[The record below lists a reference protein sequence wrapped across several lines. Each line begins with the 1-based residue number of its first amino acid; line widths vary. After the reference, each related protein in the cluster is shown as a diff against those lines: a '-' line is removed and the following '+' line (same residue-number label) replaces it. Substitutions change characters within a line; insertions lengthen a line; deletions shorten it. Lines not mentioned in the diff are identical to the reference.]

1 MANPYE
7 VYILFENLSTVGKYI
22 TNLYIATDAA
32 GDDLRLP
39 SGSKTYT
46 LPGASDANE
55 KEAYLLKDLIV
66 IPGLDN
72 NGVVVQP
79 TVKYLEIWLNDKD
92 SSDVV
97 VLGVNTG
104 ATVNRQFEKMEY
116 IIGEGTPIKFK
127 QK

>member
-1 MANPYE
+1 MAAFE
-7 VYILFENLSTVGKYI
+7 VYVLFENLSTVGKYI
-22 TNLYIATDAA
+22 TNLYTADDTATH
-32 GDDLRLP
+32 DLTLP
-39 SGSKTYT
+39 SGSVTYT
-46 LPGASDANE
+46 LPGASDSDE
-55 KEAYLLKDLIV
+55 KEAYMVKDIIV
-66 IPGLDN
+66 IGT
-72 NGVVVQP
+72 P

-116 IIGEGTPIKFK
+116 IISEGTPIKFK

>member
-1 MANPYE
+1 MAAFE
-7 VYILFENLSTVGKYI
+7 VYVLFENLNVTGKYI
-22 TNLYIATDAA
+22 TNLYSASDVA
-32 GDDLRLP
+32 GEDLKLP
-39 SGSKTYT
+39 SNSTTYT
-46 LPGASDANE
+46 LPGASEEDE
-55 KEAYLLKDLIV
+55 KEAYMIKDVIV
-66 IPGLDN
+66 IGT
-72 NGVVVQP
+72 P

-116 IIGEGTPIKFK
+116 LIGEGTPIKLK

>member
-7 VYILFENLSTVGKYI
+7 VYVLFENLSTIGKYI
-22 TNLYIATDAA
+22 TNLYTADDTATH
-32 GDDLRLP
+32 DLTLP
-39 SGSKTYT
+39 SGSVTYT
-46 LPGASDANE
+46 LPGASDTDE
-55 KEAYLLKDLIV
+55 KEAYMVKDVIV
-66 IPGLDN
+66 IGT
-72 NGVVVQP
+72 P

>member
-1 MANPYE
+1 MAAFE
-7 VYILFENLSTVGKYI
+7 VYVLFENLSTIGKYI
-22 TNLYIATDAA
+22 TNLYAA
-32 GDDLRLP
+32 DDTPTHDLTLP
-39 SGSKTYT
+39 SGSVTYT
-46 LPGASDANE
+46 LPGSSDTDE
-55 KEAYLLKDLIV
+55 KEAYIVKDVIV
-66 IPGLDN
+66 IGT
-72 NGVVVQP
+72 P

>member
-1 MANPYE
+1 MAAFE
-7 VYILFENLSTVGKYI
+7 VYTLFENLNTVGKYI
-22 TNLYIATDAA
+22 TNLYTASDVA
-32 GDDLRLP
+32 GEDLKLP
-39 SGSKTYT
+39 SNSTTYT
-46 LPGASDANE
+46 LPGASDADE
-55 KEAYLLKDLIV
+55 KEAYIIKDVIV
-66 IPGLDN
+66 IGS
-72 NGVVVQP
+72 P

-104 ATVNRQFEKMEY
+104 STVNRQFEKMEY

>member
-1 MANPYE
+1 MAAFE
-7 VYILFENLSTVGKYI
+7 VYVLFENLSTVGKYI
-22 TNLYIATDAA
+22 TNLYTADDTATH
-32 GDDLRLP
+32 DLTLP
-39 SGSKTYT
+39 SGSVTYT
-46 LPGASDANE
+46 LPGASDSDE
-55 KEAYLLKDLIV
+55 REAYMVKDVIV
-66 IPGLDN
+66 IGS
-72 NGVVVQP
+72 P

>member
-1 MANPYE
+1 MAAFE
-7 VYILFENLSTVGKYI
+7 VYILFENLSTIGKYI
-22 TNLYIATDAA
+22 TNLYTADDTATH
-32 GDDLRLP
+32 DLALP
-39 SGSKTYT
+39 SGSTTYT
-46 LPGASDANE
+46 LPGASDADE
-55 KEAYLLKDLIV
+55 KEAYMVKDVIV
-66 IPGLDN
+66 IGT
-72 NGVVVQP
+72 P

-116 IIGEGTPIKFK
+116 IIGEGTPIKLK

>member
-1 MANPYE
+1 MAAFE
-7 VYILFENLSTVGKYI
+7 VYILFENISTVGKYI
-22 TNLYIATDAA
+22 TNLYTASDVA
-32 GDDLRLP
+32 GEDLKLP
-39 SGSKTYT
+39 SNSTTYT
-46 LPGASDANE
+46 LPGASDADE
-55 KEAYLLKDLIV
+55 KEAYIIKDVIV
-66 IPGLDN
+66 IGT
-72 NGVVVQP
+72 P

-116 IIGEGTPIKFK
+116 LIGEGTPIKFK

>member
-1 MANPYE
+1 MAAFEDY
-7 VYILFENLSTVGKYI
+7 VLFENLSTVGKYI
-22 TNLYIATDAA
+22 TNLYTA
-32 GDDLRLP
+32 DDTPTHDLALP
-39 SGSKTYT
+39 SGSVTYT
-46 LPGASDANE
+46 LPGASDTNE
-55 KEAYLLKDLIV
+55 KEAYLVKDVIV
-66 IPGLDN
+66 IGT
-72 NGVVVQP
+72 P

>member
-1 MANPYE
+1 MAAFE
-7 VYILFENLSTVGKYI
+7 VYTLFENISTVGKYI
-22 TNLYIATDAA
+22 TNLYTASDVA
-32 GDDLRLP
+32 GEDLKLP
-39 SGSKTYT
+39 SNSTTYN
-46 LPGASDANE
+46 LPGNNEGDE
-55 KEAYLLKDLIV
+55 KEAYIIKDVIV
-66 IPGLDN
+66 IGT
-72 NGVVVQP
+72 P

-104 ATVNRQFEKMEY
+104 VTVNRQFEKMEY

>member
-1 MANPYE
+1 MTDFE
-7 VYILFENLSTVGKYI
+7 VYVLFENLNTVGKYI
-22 TNLYIATDAA
+22 TNLYTADNTA
-32 GDDLRLP
+32 GNDLKLP
-39 SGSKTYT
+39 SGSTTYT
-46 LPGASDANE
+46 LPGASDADE

-66 IPGLDN
+66 IPGKDST
-72 NGVVVQP
+72 GVVVQP

-116 IIGEGTPIKFK
+116 VIGEGTPIKFK

>member
-1 MANPYE
+1 MAAFE
-7 VYILFENLSTVGKYI
+7 VYVLFENLSTIGKYI
-22 TNLYIATDAA
+22 TNLFTADDTATH
-32 GDDLRLP
+32 DLSLP
-39 SGSKTYT
+39 SGSVTYT
-46 LPGASDANE
+46 LPGASDTDE
-55 KEAYLLKDLIV
+55 KEAYLVKDVIV
-66 IPGLDN
+66 IGT
-72 NGVVVQP
+72 P

-104 ATVNRQFEKMEY
+104 STVNRQFEKMEY

>member
-1 MANPYE
+1 MAAFE
-7 VYILFENLSTVGKYI
+7 VYVLFENLSTVGKYI
-22 TNLYIATDAA
+22 TNLYTADDTATH
-32 GDDLRLP
+32 DLALP
-39 SGSKTYT
+39 SGSVTYT
-46 LPGASDANE
+46 LPGASDTDE
-55 KEAYLLKDLIV
+55 KEAYLVKDVIV
-66 IPGLDN
+66 IGTPS
-72 NGVVVQP
+72 
-79 TVKYLEIWLNDKD
+79 VKYLEIWLNDKD

>member
-1 MANPYE
+1 MAAFE
-7 VYILFENLSTVGKYI
+7 VYTLFENLNTVGKYI
-22 TNLYIATDAA
+22 TNLYTASDVA
-32 GDDLRLP
+32 GEDLKLP
-39 SGSKTYT
+39 SNSTTYT
-46 LPGASDANE
+46 LPGASDADE
-55 KEAYLLKDLIV
+55 KEAYIIKDVIV
-66 IPGLDN
+66 IGT
-72 NGVVVQP
+72 P

-104 ATVNRQFEKMEY
+104 STVNRQFEKMEY

>member
-1 MANPYE
+1 MAAFE
-7 VYILFENLSTVGKYI
+7 VYVLFENLSTVGKYI
-22 TNLYIATDAA
+22 TNLYTADDTATH
-32 GDDLRLP
+32 DLALP
-39 SGSKTYT
+39 SGSVTYT
-46 LPGASDANE
+46 LPGASDADE
-55 KEAYLLKDLIV
+55 KEAYMVKDVIV
-66 IPGLDN
+66 IGT
-72 NGVVVQP
+72 P

>member
-1 MANPYE
+1 MTDFE
-7 VYILFENLSTVGKYI
+7 VYVLFENLSTVGKYI
-22 TNLYIATDAA
+22 TNLYTA
-32 GDDLRLP
+32 DDTSTHDLKLP
-39 SGSKTYT
+39 SGSTTYT
-46 LPGASDANE
+46 LPGASDADE

-66 IPGLDN
+66 IPGTAS
-72 NGVVVQP
+72 GAVVQP

-97 VLGVNTG
+97 VLGVNT
-104 ATVNRQFEKMEY
+104 ATTVNRQFEKMEY

>member
-1 MANPYE
+1 MAAFE
-7 VYILFENLSTVGKYI
+7 VYVLFENLSTVGKYI
-22 TNLYIATDAA
+22 TNLYTADDTATH
-32 GDDLRLP
+32 DLSLP
-39 SGSKTYT
+39 SGSVTYI
-46 LPGASDANE
+46 LPGASETDE
-55 KEAYLLKDLIV
+55 KEAYLVKDVIV
-66 IPGLDN
+66 IGT
-72 NGVVVQP
+72 P

>member
-7 VYILFENLSTVGKYI
+7 VYVLFENLSTIGKYI
-22 TNLYIATDAA
+22 TNLYTADDTATH
-32 GDDLRLP
+32 DLTLP
-39 SGSKTYT
+39 SGSVTYT
-46 LPGASDANE
+46 LPGASDSDE
-55 KEAYLLKDLIV
+55 KEAYMVKDVIV
-66 IPGLDN
+66 IPGAT
-72 NGVVVQP
+72 GQP

>member
-1 MANPYE
+1 MAAFE
-7 VYILFENLSTVGKYI
+7 VYVLFENISTVGKYI
-22 TNLYIATDAA
+22 TNLYTADDTATH
-32 GDDLRLP
+32 DLALP
-39 SGSKTYT
+39 SGSTTYT
-46 LPGASDANE
+46 LPGASDADE
-55 KEAYLLKDLIV
+55 KEAYMVKDVIV
-66 IPGLDN
+66 IGT
-72 NGVVVQP
+72 P

>member
-1 MANPYE
+1 MAAFE
-7 VYILFENLSTVGKYI
+7 VYMLFENISIVGKYI
-22 TNLYIATDAA
+22 TNLYTADDTATH
-32 GDDLRLP
+32 DLALP
-39 SGSKTYT
+39 SGSVTYT
-46 LPGASDANE
+46 LPGASDTDE
-55 KEAYLLKDLIV
+55 KEAYLLKDVIV
-66 IPGLDN
+66 IGT
-72 NGVVVQP
+72 P

-104 ATVNRQFEKMEY
+104 STVNRQFEKMEY

>member
-1 MANPYE
+1 MAAFE
-7 VYILFENLSTVGKYI
+7 VYVLFENLSTVGKYI
-22 TNLYIATDAA
+22 TNLYTA
-32 GDDLRLP
+32 DDTPTHDLALP
-39 SGSKTYT
+39 SGSVTYT
-46 LPGASDANE
+46 LPGASDADE
-55 KEAYLLKDLIV
+55 KEAYMVKDVIV
-66 IPGLDN
+66 IGS
-72 NGVVVQP
+72 P

>member
-1 MANPYE
+1 MAAFE
-7 VYILFENLSTVGKYI
+7 VYILFENISTVGKYI
-22 TNLYIATDAA
+22 TNLYTADDTATH
-32 GDDLRLP
+32 DLALP
-39 SGSKTYT
+39 SGSVTYT
-46 LPGASDANE
+46 LPGASDTDE
-55 KEAYLLKDLIV
+55 KEAYMVKDVIV
-66 IPGLDN
+66 IGT
-72 NGVVVQP
+72 P

>member
-1 MANPYE
+1 MAAFE
-7 VYILFENLSTVGKYI
+7 VYLLFENLSTVGKYI
-22 TNLYIATDAA
+22 TNLYTADDTATH
-32 GDDLRLP
+32 DLALP
-39 SGSKTYT
+39 SGSVTYT
-46 LPGASDANE
+46 LPGASDADE
-55 KEAYLLKDLIV
+55 KEAYMVKDVIV
-66 IPGLDN
+66 IGT
-72 NGVVVQP
+72 P

-104 ATVNRQFEKMEY
+104 STVNRQFEKMEY

>member
-1 MANPYE
+1 MAAFE
-7 VYILFENLSTVGKYI
+7 VYVLFENLSTVGKYI
-22 TNLYIATDAA
+22 TNLYTANDAA

-39 SGSKTYT
+39 SNSTTYT
-46 LPGASDANE
+46 LPGASDENE
-55 KEAYLLKDLIV
+55 KEAYLLKDVIV
-66 IPGLDN
+66 IPGAA
-72 NGVVVQP
+72 GQP

>member
-1 MANPYE
+1 MAAFE
-7 VYILFENLSTVGKYI
+7 VYTLFENLSTTGKYI
-22 TNLYIATDAA
+22 TNLYTASDVA
-32 GDDLRLP
+32 GEDLKLP
-39 SGSKTYT
+39 SNSTTYT
-46 LPGASDANE
+46 LPGASDADE
-55 KEAYLLKDLIV
+55 KEAYIIKDVIV
-66 IPGLDN
+66 IGT
-72 NGVVVQP
+72 P

-104 ATVNRQFEKMEY
+104 STVNRQFEKMEY

>member
-1 MANPYE
+1 MVGFE
-7 VYILFENLSTVGKYI
+7 VYVLFENISVTGKYVS
-22 TNLYIATDAA
+22 NLYAA
-32 GDDLRLP
+32 DGVSGNDLELP

-46 LPGASDANE
+46 LPGDNEGDE
-55 KEAYLLKDLIV
+55 KEVYIIKDI
-66 IPGLDN
+66 IAIGTLDT
-72 NGVVVQP
+72 VQ
-79 TVKYLEIWLNDKD
+79 YLEIWLNDKN

-97 VLGVNTG
+97 VLAVNTG

>member
-7 VYILFENLSTVGKYI
+7 VYTLFENISTVGKYI
-22 TNLYIATDAA
+22 TNLYTA
-32 GDDLRLP
+32 DDVSTHDLLLP

-46 LPGASDANE
+46 LPGSNEADE
-55 KEAYLLKDLIV
+55 KEAYIIKDIIV
-66 IPGLDN
+66 IPGTLGEPN
-72 NGVVVQP
+72 
-79 TVKYLEIWLNDKD
+79 VKYLEIWLNDKD

-104 ATVNRQFEKMEY
+104 STVNRQFEKMEY
-116 IIGEGTPIKFK
+116 IIGEGTPIRFK

>member
-1 MANPYE
+1 MAAFE
-7 VYILFENLSTVGKYI
+7 VYVLFENLSTVGKYI
-22 TNLYIATDAA
+22 TNLYTA
-32 GDDLRLP
+32 DDTPTHDLALP
-39 SGSKTYT
+39 SGSVTYT
-46 LPGASDANE
+46 LPGANDLDE
-55 KEAYLLKDLIV
+55 KEAYMVKDVIV
-66 IPGLDN
+66 IGT
-72 NGVVVQP
+72 P